1 MQISYSPAPRLP
13 AGSTLL
19 RDMVNAVLPAEL
31 ASTLRIATPAWS
43 QYGVVDPSN
52 EGASWSLPHT
62 ALAYLDVLRAVSA
75 T

>member
-1 MQISYSPAPRLP
+1 MA
-13 AGSTLL
+13 
-19 RDMVNAVLPAEL
+19 NAVLPAEL
-31 ASTLRIATPAWS
+31 ASTLRIATPAWT
-43 QYGVVDPSN
+43 QYGIVDPSD